1 MKKMVTALFFSTLL
15 LAFPVAPV
23 IAGAGH
29 SHGPQKAISS
39 EQAAS
44 RASEFI
50 VRMVDAKK
58 IDASWVKIAP
68 DNVEKKT
75 FSQGPEWV
83 ITFKNINIKDPTKQT
98 LYMFLSLS
106 GDALGANY
114 TGQ

>member
-1 MKKMVTALFFSTLL
+1 MKILVAALLFATLL

-23 IAGAGH
+23 IAGSGH

-44 RASEFI
+44 RASKFI
-50 VRMVDAKK
+50 ARMVDAEK

-68 DNVEKKT
+68 DSVEKKT
-75 FSQGPEWV
+75 FSQDPEWV
-83 ITFKNINIKDPTKQT
+83 VTFKNNNIKDPSKQT
-98 LYMFLSLS
+98 LYMFLSLY